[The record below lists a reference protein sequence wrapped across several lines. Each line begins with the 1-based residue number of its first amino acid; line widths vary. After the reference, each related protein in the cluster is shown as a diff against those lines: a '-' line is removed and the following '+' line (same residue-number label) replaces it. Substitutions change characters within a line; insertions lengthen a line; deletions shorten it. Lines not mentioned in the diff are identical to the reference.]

1 LHFVQYAFTASLVF
15 HSFDSSTYGATRDI
29 IFQYF
34 FTQTLVGLNK
44 EGIEGEPLVTSP
56 SNVIMGGAALASLLA
71 ADVAGGSAFS
81 CSFA

>member
-1 LHFVQYAFTASLVF
+1 M
-15 HSFDSSTYGATRDI
+15 
-29 IFQYF
+29 
-34 FTQTLVGLNK
+34 GLNK